1 MNHDNPK
8 RLMYRRRT
16 EFAIS
21 FSDTHEHRVVI
32 FDATVNKLLFPIDL
46 VVQNFIYLHDY
57 EMVQT
62 RKVIKC
68 WPL

>member
-8 RLMYRRRT
+8 RSMYKRRT

-21 FSDTHEHRVVI
+21 FSDKHRVPVVI
-32 FDATVNKLLFPIDL
+32 FNGTVNKLLFPIDL
-46 VVQNFIYLHDY
+46 VFQNFIYLHDY

-62 RKVIKC
+62 PKVIKL